1 MEEEYDFTEM
11 SLKDLNDLK
20 SQSMAIGGMSYFLN
34 DFLNEDGKN
43 LKKEDISLII
53 STALLPYFSKN
64 LKTIKKLLEEIKK
77 RKLVDY
83 FDTCLEKFNSLKDS
97 FENFM
102 NSLDITFNK
111 DPLSYSFLLPVI
123 PDLYFM
129 GNNSKYKI
137 DIDQIMGSNQ
147 NQELGVIVDEI
158 INKFSN

>member
-1 MEEEYDFTEM
+1 MNQKY
-11 SLKDLNDLK
+11 L
-20 SQSMAIGGMSYFLN
+20 
-34 DFLNEDGKN
+34 
-43 LKKEDISLII
+43 
-53 STALLPYFSKN
+53 
-64 LKTIKKLLEEIKK
+64 KLLEEIKK

-102 NSLDITFNK
+102 KSLDITFKK